1 MAPRVLVAIDR
12 CSAACSSKMLVK
24 YKCTEIFAEML
35 NLTDHNIRTI
45 VVDLEKKNV
54 FHDCQT
60 RLKSNP
66 GIVFNQNVKITQKA
80 APVETRD

>member
-24 YKCTEIFAEML
+24 YKYIETL

-45 VVDLEKKNV
+45 VVDLEKKII

>member
-1 MAPRVLVAIDR
+1 MAPRVLVPIDR

-24 YKCTEIFAEML
+24 YKCIEIL

-45 VVDLEKKNV
+45 VVDLEKKNI